1 MAFTLDMKQAANR
14 HLAAAN
20 TLDEGGKRPVAAYLY
35 GLAAECAVK
44 ALLKALKT
52 PEPRDKTGPYYAHF
66 PELRGLLADAIQGR
80 GAHVLEP
87 FTKNS
92 FLSDWDIV
100 VRYAKTDEIVGE
112 SDGRDARYRRWQDN
126 AKVAVS
132 TMEESV

>member
-20 TLDEGGKRPVAAYLY
+20 TLHEGRKRPVAAYLY

-66 PELRGLLADAIQGR
+66 PELRGLLDDAIQGR

-100 VRYAKTDEIVGE
+100 VRYAKSDELVGSE
-112 SDGRDARYRRWQDN
+112 QGRDARYDKWKKAAN
-126 AKVAVS
+126 LAVAK
-132 TMEESV
+132 MGEL